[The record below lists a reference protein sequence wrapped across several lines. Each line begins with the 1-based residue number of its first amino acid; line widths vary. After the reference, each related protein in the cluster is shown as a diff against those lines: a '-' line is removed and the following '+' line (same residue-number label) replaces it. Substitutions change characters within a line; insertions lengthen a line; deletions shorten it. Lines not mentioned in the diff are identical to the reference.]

1 MFRKK
6 VFYLN
11 VNHKHFN
18 FENCFSLKKNDIPDI
33 KVSHALNN
41 QFDASGKRHLRGA
54 METTKEC
61 TCDINSECVQTS
73 HDFLCQ
79 CVVVVVN
86 RLLLRTTVI
95 ICTHYQL
102 AS

>member
-1 MFRKK
+1 MSTTNISI
-6 VFYLN
+6 LN
-11 VNHKHFN
+11 WF
-18 FENCFSLKKNDIPDI
+18 FPLKKKDIPDI

-61 TCDINSECVQTS
+61 TCDKLRVCPNFSRFS
-73 HDFLCQ
+73 LP
-79 CVVVVVN
+79 
-86 RLLLRTTVI
+86 LLLRRRESVAALPRSSYAHTTI
-95 ICTHYQL
+95 QL